1 MSLDNIQLSG
11 HLCQI
16 MYAKSL
22 IGIQNSGEIKV
33 DKPQPEKKKAA
44 SVQESEKIESVATTI
59 SSLGENNGHIL
70 FLVNDANNKFL
81 ADDEMKLLSD
91 LLTACKI
98 SMADIALVNYHQHP
112 GVSYQTLTK
121 QFQPKKLLIFGVTAS
136 ELDLPFAIP
145 FFQLQKFQEQLYM
158 ISPSLTGFLNNIDL
172 KKELWTSLKK
182 IFLLQ
187 K

>member
-11 HLCQI
+11 NLCQI

-22 IGIQNSGEIKV
+22 IGTRKSGEIIA
-33 DKPQPEKKKAA
+33 DKPRPGTKKAEA
-44 SVQESEKIESVATTI
+44 VPQSEKIESPATTI

-70 FLVNDANNKFL
+70 FLVNDAENKFL

-91 LLTACKI
+91 LLAACKI

-112 GVSYQTLTK
+112 GVNYQLLTK
-121 QFQPKKLLIFGVTAS
+121 QFQPKKVLVFGVTAS

-145 FFQLQKFQEQLYM
+145 FFQLQNFQEQLYM